1 MDRELTMAR
10 GKALEFVRGQQAGAT
25 FEFVA
30 LMPAFLLVTFFILE
44 VAIAIFW
51 VGTAEKAVQ
60 LGARLAVVSHYAASA
75 NYNGAAITETTRYA
89 LAGGGFT
96 YGDNCSEGACV
107 AFPTMTCTGGTGE
120 DCRAGACFG
129 HPDGRTCFEVIADRI
144 RASAYPNPAY
154 RGLMGAIQNE
164 NITITYSDIA
174 LGYAG
179 GPLVPR
185 VTVTVTGV
193 PYPTIVTSI
202 VSNLF
207 NFIFS
212 LFPGPA
218 AAPLGL
224 TTLPPITVTLTGED
238 QSSAGVIGT

>member
-1 MDRELTMAR
+1 MTRMNTDKFLRDER
-10 GKALEFVRGQQAGAT
+10 AGVT
-25 FEFVA
+25 LEFVA
-30 LMPAFLLVTFFILE
+30 LMPAFLLLFFFILE
-44 VAIAIFW
+44 IAIAILW

-75 NYNGAAITETTRYA
+75 NYDGAPITETTRYA

-96 YGDNCSEGACV
+96 YGDNCIEGACV
-107 AFPTMTCTGGTGE
+107 AFPTLVCTGGSGG

-129 HPDGRTCFEVIADRI
+129 HPDSRTCFEVIADRI
-144 RASAYPNPAY
+144 RDPDYPNPAY
-154 RGLMGAIQNE
+154 RGLMSSIQNE
-164 NITITYSDIA
+164 NITITYSYVG

-193 PYPTIVTSI
+193 PYPSIVTTI

-207 NFIFS
+207 GLVLGAS
-212 LFPGPA
+212 
-218 AAPLGL
+218 APPGL

-238 QSSAGVIGT
+238 QSTAGINGT